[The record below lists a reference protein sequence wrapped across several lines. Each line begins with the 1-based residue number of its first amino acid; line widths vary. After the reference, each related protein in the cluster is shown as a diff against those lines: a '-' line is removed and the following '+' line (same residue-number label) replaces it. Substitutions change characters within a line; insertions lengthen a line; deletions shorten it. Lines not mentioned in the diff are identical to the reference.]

1 MDLAA
6 GERLSDVV
14 WMGAR
19 YEILLSSAM
28 TNGAMG
34 MFRSEDQPGFGP
46 PMHVH
51 LDADETFYV
60 LSGTVDFARGDDRL
74 TVGAG
79 GAVHIPR
86 GTPHTFRVR
95 DEGPAKMLT
104 ILTPGGFEGFFA
116 EVAAA
121 GLEMPRDL
129 PAMQPI
135 AQMYH
140 LEFVGPPLGAG

>member
-1 MDLAA
+1 MDVATSEKPT
-6 GERLSDVV
+6 GVV
-14 WMGAR
+14 WMGTR
-19 YEILLSSAM
+19 YEILLRAAT

-34 MFRSEDQPGFGP
+34 MFQSEDQPGFGP

-51 LDADETFYV
+51 HDAEETFYI
-60 LSGTVDFARGDDRL
+60 LSGAVDFARGDERL
-74 TVGAG
+74 TVRAG

-95 DEGPAKMLT
+95 DEGSARMLT

-121 GLEMPRDL
+121 GFEMPRDL
-129 PAMQPI
+129 AAMQPI
-135 AQMYH
+135 SEKYR
-140 LEFVGPPLGAG
+140 LEIVGPPLSAT

>member
-1 MDLAA
+1 MDANTHA
-6 GERLSDVV
+6 ETASVV

-19 YEILLSSAM
+19 YEILLSAAGTS
-28 TNGAMG
+28 GAIG

-51 LDADETFYV
+51 HDADETFYV
-60 LSGTVDFARGDDRL
+60 LDGAVDFARGDERL
-74 TVGAG
+74 TVRAG
-79 GAVHIPR
+79 GTVHIPR

-95 DEGPAKMLT
+95 EESPARMLT

-135 AQMYH
+135 SEKFR
-140 LEFVGPPLGAG
+140 LEFVGPPLGAQ